1 MSTSSAR
8 NVTCTVDDGVARVW
22 LDRPDKLNGLTLDM
36 LAELS
41 ALSRRLRRD
50 KTLRAVVI
58 TGAGES
64 FSAGL
69 DFASA
74 LRSPKQIA
82 RSFVPSL
89 LRGTNIF
96 QEASWGWRRL
106 PVPVIAVVQ
115 GHCYGGGLQIALGAD
130 FRISTPDAQW
140 SVLEARWGLIPDMSG
155 IRSLAELVGIDTAKM
170 LTMTGDTFSGTRAKE
185 LGLVTELSDD
195 PMAAAD
201 ELVERLKQRSPD
213 AVAAAKRLFDGTWT
227 ATPRRTFARERAE
240 QLALLLNANTKIA
253 REAAFRREPPV
264 FTSRK
269 R

>member
-1 MSTSSAR
+1 MTSTSAR
-8 NVTCTVDDGVARVW
+8 NITCTVDEGVARVW

-36 LAELS
+36 LAELT
-41 ALSRRLRRD
+41 ATSRRLAKD

-74 LRSPKQIA
+74 LKDPRRIA
-82 RSFVPSL
+82 RTFIPSL

-96 QEASWGWRRL
+96 QEAGWGWRRL

-130 FRISTPDAQW
+130 FRFSTPDAQW
-140 SVLEARWGLIPDMSG
+140 SVLEAKWGLIPDMSG
-155 IRSLAELVGIDTAKM
+155 IKGLAELVGMDTAK
-170 LTMTGDTFSGTRAKE
+170 LITMTGDTFDGTRAKE
-185 LGLVTELSDD
+185 IGLVTEVSDD
-195 PMAAAD
+195 PMAAA
-201 ELVERLKQRSPD
+201 EALIEQLKTRSPD
-213 AVAAAKRLFDGTWT
+213 AVAAAKRLFNDTWT

-240 QLALLLNANTKIA
+240 QLALLMNANTKIA
-253 REAAFRREPPV
+253 REAAFKRERPV
-264 FTSRK
+264 FTARK
-269 R
+269 K